1 VETDVDVGLALES
14 TAAVGLVVG
23 TADGEG
29 EA

>member
-14 TAAVGLVVG
+14 AAALGLVVG
-23 TADGEG
+23 TADGAG